1 MIKWFT
7 ALLFSIAI
15 HILIFLSY
23 VFFATESEVSTSRK
37 ITNVN
42 FFDEELQE
50 KIEVMKRKA
59 LHLKKEN
66 KKKQLLN
73 NQKMISQ
80 KKLKILKII

>member
-1 MIKWFT
+1 MVYSIT
-7 ALLFSIAI
+7 FSIAI

-23 VFFATESEVSTSRK
+23 VFFTTESEVNTSRK

-50 KIEVMKRKA
+50 KVEVMKSSA
-59 LHLKKEN
+59 PQEKEE
-66 KKKQLLN
+66 KKQLLN

>member
-1 MIKWFT
+1 MMKWFT

-23 VFFATESEVSTSRK
+23 MFFATESEMGTSRK

-50 KIEVMKRKA
+50 KGEVMKSSAPQER
-59 LHLKKEN
+59 E
-66 KKKQLLN
+66 
-73 NQKMISQ
+73 Q
-80 KKLKILKII
+80 KKTKLVTLTLEKQRRNHK